1 MDFNDYLVFQIRN
14 ISYLSQIHKPIQYI
28 SASVTPW
35 HKINRGKEKEKQL
48 PIFTSVIT
56 IELSMY
62 RETRASVYLS
72 WVHTKHTHACTHTGV
87 CTQHRIY
94 RRRPVIQSLHAGFK
108 QYFPW
113 RLEGSQAHATQRLWF
128 IPIFIRRSYGL
139 YKARHLLRNGHRF
152 PCVDHSN
159 WIA

>member
-1 MDFNDYLVFQIRN
+1 MDFNDFTLIFQIRN

-35 HKINRGKEKEKQL
+35 HKINRGKGKA
-48 PIFTSVIT
+48 ITNFTSVIT

-62 RETRASVYLS
+62 RETRASVYLC
-72 WVHTKHTHACTHTGV
+72 VGPHQAHTCLHTHRCAHSTESTDVDLSFSLFTLALNSISPEGWRALKHM
-87 CTQHRIY
+87 QHR
-94 RRRPVIQSLHAGFK
+94 
-108 QYFPW
+108 
-113 RLEGSQAHATQRLWF
+113 ELWF

-152 PCVDHSN
+152 PNVDHSN